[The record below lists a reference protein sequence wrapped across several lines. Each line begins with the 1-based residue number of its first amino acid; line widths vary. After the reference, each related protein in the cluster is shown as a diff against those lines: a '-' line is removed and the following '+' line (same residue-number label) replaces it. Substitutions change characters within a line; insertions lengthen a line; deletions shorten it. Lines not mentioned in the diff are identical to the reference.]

1 MTTQNFAYK
10 SAEEYLAPRQKDWSE
25 YREHAIAEGNKFLR
39 NVDQILE
46 TVAKNAPESEKNGR
60 VSDETVQAIEGTG
73 LFRTFTPKQYGGLE
87 LTPAAFFEGIMRIAE
102 HDSSAAWISG
112 QINIHSFEIAL
123 MDPRMQEDFWGD
135 NPDARASSSYAP
147 IGKWEEKE
155 DGYVLNGTWTFSS
168 GVDHADWI
176 ILGGKDRNFV
186 VPKKDVSVDH
196 DSWDVQG
203 LKGTGSKAVTLEDVF
218 VPRYRTHHMIDT
230 YNDQN
235 LGWNVNNRPLYWM
248 SFMTMFNA
256 TPVNTAIGTSIG
268 GINAFVEQSRTR
280 LTRQGTGAP
289 ASSNPFLHLKVAQSR
304 SRMDMVKLNQ
314 LHKFRE
320 YFDTACNGKETSTEE
335 RMRMRF
341 ESAQAIHDSL
351 EAFENLWPIAGAASS
366 ASENPMQ
373 QRMRDLHAARNHG
386 SAGVE
391 LAAGLWARAIFEL
404 EVPPF
409 SDFATLAFYK

>member
-1 MTTQNFAYK
+1 MSTLDTTHK
-10 SAEEYLAPRQKDWSE
+10 SAEEYLAPRSEDWSD
-25 YREHAIAEGNKFLR
+25 YRTRAINEGEKFLEK
-39 NVDQILE
+39 VDGILDI
-46 TVAKNAPESEKNGR
+46 VAKNAPESEKNGR
-60 VSDETVQAIEGTG
+60 VSNKTVEAMISTD
-73 LFRTFTPKQYGGLE
+73 LFRTFTPQQYGGLE
-87 LTPAAFFEGIMRIAE
+87 LAPAAFFEGIMKIAE
-102 HDSSAAWISG
+102 HDSSAAWIAG

-123 MDPRMQEDFWGD
+123 MDPRMQEEFWAD

-147 IGKWEEKE
+147 IGQWEEVE
-155 DGYVLNGTWTFSS
+155 GGYKLNGTWTFSS

-186 VPKKDVSVDH
+186 VPKSDVTVDH
-196 DSWDVQG
+196 GSWDVQG
-203 LKGTGSKAVTLEDVF
+203 LKGTGSKAVTLEDVY
-218 VPRYRTHHMIDT
+218 VPAYRTHHMIDT

-268 GINAFVEQSRTR
+268 GINEFVDASRTR

-289 ASSNPFLHLKVAQSR
+289 AAANPFLHLKVAQSR

-320 YFDTACNGKETSTEE
+320 YFDNACRGEETSAEE

-351 EAFENLWPIAGAASS
+351 ETFENLWPIAGAASS
-366 ASENPMQ
+366 ASWNPMQ

-391 LAAGLWARAIFEL
+391 LAAGLWAKAIFDL